1 MKRKNLGTKLVAA
14 GLTAALLLTGCGGNS
29 SSGQATGSTGEG
41 TTQSAG
47 EEERPTITVAV
58 SMNEKGEYSDAN
70 YAIKYIEDNTVVNI
84 EFVQAE
90 PDAVQRGIPG
100 CYLLRHEQ
108 AENGEICEG
117 RNFCPYQ

>member
-47 EEERPTITVAV
+47 KRNAL
-58 SMNEKGEYSDAN
+58 
-70 YAIKYIEDNTVVNI
+70 
-84 EFVQAE
+84 Q
-90 PDAVQRGIPG
+90 
-100 CYLLRHEQ
+100 LR
-108 AENGEICEG
+108 
-117 RNFCPYQ
+117 